1 MNNELGRI
9 LKVAIKVSFEVLSCN
24 FPGQTEEEHK
34 TPLSEKP
41 VCKPRFKIRTSWIWN
56 GSANKSAAML
66 SSCTPVILDTDPK
79 EE

>member
-41 VCKPRFKIRTSWIWN
+41 VCKPRFKIRTS
-56 GSANKSAAML
+56 
-66 SSCTPVILDTDPK
+66 
-79 EE
+79 